1 VSEAR
6 VEKYLVDRV
15 EAKGGRAF
23 KWVSPGTAGVMDR
36 LVLLPV
42 PPEHRDIVNRY
53 IKLIEVKDK
62 NQKTRPLQNRVATWI
77 QALGFEVRVV
87 DSRPQVDE
95 AMN

>member
-1 VSEAR
+1 MSEAR

-15 EAKGGRAF
+15 EARGGRAF

-42 PPEHRDIVNRY
+42 PQEHRDIVNRY

-62 NQKTRPLQNRVATWI
+62 NRRASPLQNRIAGWI
-77 QALGFEVRVV
+77 AALGFEVRVV
-87 DSRPQVDE
+87 DSKQQIDE
-95 AMN
+95 AVR